1 MSSETP
7 RKTYIRVPNR
17 RKRDRLQVLRRVVL
31 GALLSPSYWIMAHRY
46 RTPGLRFRIDC
57 GLLGLRLL
65 CSPKAPVSYADIYRL
80 FFWPMSSTRY
90 FEFAFMWDALSKL
103 SISRYL
109 DVSSPRL
116 FPIILTLK
124 KHELVADLVNPDA
137 ADLTSTSHLVKAL
150 NLQSRC
156 NIHACLIGAAPFEP
170 SSFDVVTSMSVVEHI
185 PQDMQAVQKM
195 WELLKPGGRLLLTL
209 PCAAEALE
217 QYINQNAYGLLE
229 PDEQGF
235 VFFQRLYDQDLL
247 EERVFS
253 VAGQPRRRVIYGERT
268 AGAHRRTL
276 DRQLGDPFY
285 PFWREPYMMGQDF
298 CYFKEIGEL
307 PGEGVIALE
316 FEKGD

>member
-17 RKRDRLQVLRRVVL
+17 RKRDWLQVLRRVVL

-80 FFWPMSSTRY
+80 LFWPMSSTRY

-103 SISRYL
+103 SIPRYL

-170 SSFDVVTSMSVVEHI
+170 GSFDVVTSMSVVEHI

-316 FEKGD
+316 FEKGE

>member
-1 MSSETP
+1 
-7 RKTYIRVPNR
+7 
-17 RKRDRLQVLRRVVL
+17 VL

-103 SISRYL
+103 SIPRYL

-170 SSFDVVTSMSVVEHI
+170 GSFDVVTSMSVVEHI

>member
-103 SISRYL
+103 SIPRYL

-316 FEKGD
+316 FEKGE

>member
-17 RKRDRLQVLRRVVL
+17 RKRDRLQLLRRVVL

-80 FFWPMSSTRY
+80 LFWPMSSTRY

-103 SISRYL
+103 SIPRYL

-170 SSFDVVTSMSVVEHI
+170 GSFDVVTSMSVVEHI

-316 FEKGD
+316 FEKGE

>member
-17 RKRDRLQVLRRVVL
+17 RKRDWLQVLRRVVL

-103 SISRYL
+103 SIPRYL

-170 SSFDVVTSMSVVEHI
+170 GSFDVVTSMSVVEHI

>member
-17 RKRDRLQVLRRVVL
+17 RKRDWLQVLRRVVL

-103 SISRYL
+103 SIPRYL

>member
-103 SISRYL
+103 SIPRYL

>member
-17 RKRDRLQVLRRVVL
+17 RKRDWLQVLRRVVL

-80 FFWPMSSTRY
+80 LFWPMSSTRY

-103 SISRYL
+103 SIPRYL

-170 SSFDVVTSMSVVEHI
+170 GSFDVVTSMSVVEHI

>member
-80 FFWPMSSTRY
+80 LFWPMSSTRY

-103 SISRYL
+103 SIPRYL

-137 ADLTSTSHLVKAL
+137 ADLTSTAHLVKAL

-170 SSFDVVTSMSVVEHI
+170 GSFDVVTSMSVVEHI

>member
-80 FFWPMSSTRY
+80 LFWPMSSTRY

-103 SISRYL
+103 SIPRYL

-170 SSFDVVTSMSVVEHI
+170 GSFDVVTSMSVVEHI

-316 FEKGD
+316 FEKGE

>member
-103 SISRYL
+103 SIPRYL

-298 CYFKEIGEL
+298 CYFKELGEL
-307 PGEGVIALE
+307 TGEGVIGLE
-316 FEKGD
+316 FEKSR